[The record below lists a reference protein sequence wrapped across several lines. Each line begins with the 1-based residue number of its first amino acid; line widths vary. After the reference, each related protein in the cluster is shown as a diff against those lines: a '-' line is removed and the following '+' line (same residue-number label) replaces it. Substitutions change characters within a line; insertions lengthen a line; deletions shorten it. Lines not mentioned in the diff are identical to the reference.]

1 MGQGGG
7 EQPDAHQQWADVN
20 PGAHNCLSASRG
32 VTQRGDSYRHAPS
45 NKKVS
50 TIPDPALDDGRTH
63 RVSLLQVAERSIT
76 AERSA
81 LELKKAFILAGGPP
95 KVLRMDNGPEMA
107 SQVLQRFCVW
117 Q

>member
-1 MGQGGG
+1 
-7 EQPDAHQQWADVN
+7 
-20 PGAHNCLSASRG
+20 
-32 VTQRGDSYRHAPS
+32 
-45 NKKVS
+45 
-50 TIPDPALDDGRTH
+50 
-63 RVSLLQVAERSIT
+63 VAERSIT